1 MSNTKPQLL
10 AAYWTL
16 AGDVYPGAP
25 TEVSPHSLQDR
36 AQAAAKAGWRGMGL
50 VHEDLMFNAAKLGL
64 SGMKRVLDDNGIV
77 HVEVEFLSDWFLDA
91 SDLRRKTSDKV
102 RSELLECAA
111 VLKAR
116 NLKISP
122 QLFVDGT
129 PEIPADIP
137 RLRDEFARLCEQ
149 ARTTGANVLIEMM
162 PFTNVKT
169 IDTAMAVIAGA
180 DQPNGGLLLD
190 IWHLVRGGMDY
201 SEIAKI
207 PARFLKGIELDDAE
221 EAVVGTLFE
230 DTRFSRRLCGE
241 GSFDLPRFIEG
252 VVAVGFD
259 APYYGVE
266 IISKNFRTQPLDVMA
281 RSAYESTMRVFEG
294 SRLTR
299 PQDKRGSK

>member
-1 MSNTKPQLL
+1 MSKTRPQLL

-25 TEVSPHSLQDR
+25 TEVSPYPLQDR
-36 AQAAAKAGWRGMGL
+36 AQAAAKAGWHGMGL
-50 VHEDLMFNAAKLGL
+50 VHADLMSNAAKLGL
-64 SGMKRVLDDNGIV
+64 SGIKRVLDDHGIV
-77 HVEVEFLSDWFLDA
+77 HVEVEFLSDWFLNP
-91 SDLRRKTSDKV
+91 SDPRRRVSDKV
-102 RSELLECAA
+102 RGELLECAA

-149 ARTTGANVLIEMM
+149 ARPTGANVLIEMM

-190 IWHLVRGGMDY
+190 VWHLVRGGMDY

-207 PARFLKGIELDDAE
+207 PARFLKGIELDDAD

-241 GSFDLPRFIEG
+241 GSFDLPTFIEG
-252 VVAVGFD
+252 IVAAGFD

-266 IISKNFRTQPLDVMA
+266 IISERYRKQPLDVMA
-281 RSAYESTMRVFEG
+281 RSSYESTMRVFEG
-294 SRLTR
+294 LRV
-299 PQDKRGSK
+299 

>member
-1 MSNTKPQLL
+1 VNTSKPELL

-25 TEVSPHSLQDR
+25 TEVSPYTLQDR
-36 AQAAAKAGWRGMGL
+36 AQAAAQAGWRGMGL

-64 SGMKRVLDDNGIV
+64 AGVKRVLDDHGIV

-91 SDLRRKTSDKV
+91 SDPRRKTSDKT
-102 RSELLECAA
+102 RMELLECAA

-116 NLKISP
+116 NFKISP

-129 PEIPADIP
+129 PEVAADIP

-149 ARTTGANVLIEMM
+149 ARPTGANVLIEMM

-180 DQPNGGLLLD
+180 DQPNGGILLD

-207 PARFLKGIELDDAE
+207 PARFLKGIELDDADA
-221 EAVVGTLFE
+221 AVVGTLFE

-241 GSFDLPRFIEG
+241 GSFDIPRFIDE
-252 VVAVGFD
+252 VVAAGFD

-266 IISKNFRTQPLDVMA
+266 IISEHFRKQPLDVMA
-281 RSAYESTMRVFEG
+281 RSSYESTLRAIEG
-294 SRLTR
+294 LCV
-299 PQDKRGSK
+299 